1 MLIEETLTS
10 GMRVWHA
17 RPDTDEPRPL
27 MLMLHERYGPVQ
39 HSFNVLERIAE
50 AGFVAC
56 CMDLFHRYEGDR
68 APIENAEARVDP
80 TDAESIDDLDETI
93 AHMRK
98 AAYVDGGRI
107 GVVGFCLSG
116 RTPLVYAAAR
126 DGVSAIAV
134 YHGGIYP
141 REYAGST
148 PGQDTVSNVIP
159 KLRCP
164 VLGMFGERDPSVP
177 MENIQRFRRDLE
189 RARKDYRIRVY
200 ADAPH
205 GWQNSTVP
213 ARYRPAL
220 AETAW
225 RETVDFFDEVFAGRW
240 DDGRTHWRFE
250 PDAAVAYDFSV

>member
-17 RPDTDEPRPL
+17 RPHTDEPRPL

-39 HSFNVLERIAE
+39 HSFNVIERIAD

-56 CMDLFHRYEGDR
+56 FMDMFHRYEGDR
-68 APIENAEARVDP
+68 APIENSEARVDP
-80 TDAESIDDLDETI
+80 TDEESIADLDETI
-93 AHMRK
+93 EHMRK
-98 AAYVDGGRI
+98 MEYVDGERI

-126 DGVSAIAV
+126 GGVSAIAV

-148 PGQDTVSNVIP
+148 AGQDTVSNVIP
-159 KLRCP
+159 KLPCP
-164 VLGMFGERDPSVP
+164 VLGMFGALDPAVP

-189 RARKDYRIRVY
+189 RTRKHYRIRVY
-200 ADAPH
+200 AGAPH

-213 ARYRPAL
+213 ARYRPEL
-220 AETAW
+220 AEAAW
-225 RETVDFFDEVFAGRW
+225 DETVDFFNEVFAGTW
-240 DDGRTHWRFE
+240 DDGRLHWQFE
-250 PDAAVAYDFSV
+250 PDAEVAYDFSA